1 MLFLHLSSMSA
12 AEFTRRLPAPGA
24 VVARRCRR
32 GLAAVAVAS
41 VFMVLTAA
49 IASAAAGPPPR
60 HVVQPGDTLAS
71 IAQQYGSTVAAIA
84 AANGLADGEAIQV
97 GQTLVAP
104 AAALPVVRVEAQPRE
119 TIASLAQ
126 RLGVKPADLEAIN
139 QLAPG
144 QRLTPGQDLLAPAP
158 ADRPSPAL
166 PAGPIRAVVASPAV
180 ARQGE
185 TVAVRIELEQSR
197 PLSLSLTLHP
207 QEVLLRPAGSDAL
220 VGLVAVH
227 ALTEPGYIW
236 LDLAWQPAG
245 EPVSQT
251 LRWPLQ
257 VVDAGYPSFDI
268 ILPEGKGDL
277 LAPEIVQAELQRMT
291 ALWNA
296 PPTPRKWGQLFLRP
310 VANEWLTSAPYGQ
323 RRSYNSGPVSGF
335 HSGQD
340 FAAPEG
346 TPIIAPAAG
355 VVVLAEALQ
364 VRGNSV
370 LIDHGDGVFTGYWH
384 LVDLAVSA
392 GQSVQAGG
400 LLGHVG
406 TTGLSTGNH
415 LHWELR
421 INGFAVDPMQW
432 LTTRFP

>member
-1 MLFLHLSSMSA
+1 MSA
-12 AEFTRRLPAPGA
+12 AEPTLHLPSDA
-24 VVARRCRR
+24 ARRFRAAPARLCRR
-32 GLAAVAVAS
+32 GIVALAVAGALLVG
-41 VFMVLTAA
+41 TAA
-49 IASAAAGPPPR
+49 IASAAADPPPR

-71 IAQQYGSTVAAIA
+71 IAQQYGSTVAAIG
-84 AANGLADGEAIQV
+84 AANGLADAEAIQV
-97 GQTLVAP
+97 GQTLFAP
-104 AAALPVVRVEAQPRE
+104 AAAQPVVRVEAQPRE

-126 RLGVKPADLEAIN
+126 RLGVKPADLLAIN
-139 QLAPG
+139 RLTAG
-144 QRLTPGQDLLAPAP
+144 QRLAPGQDLLAPAP

-166 PAGPIRAVVASPAV
+166 PAGPIRAVATSPTV
-180 ARQGE
+180 VRQGE
-185 TVAVRIELEQSR
+185 TVTVHIEVDHSR
-197 PLSLSLTLHP
+197 PLSLSLTLGP

-227 ALTEPGYIW
+227 ALTEPGYVW

-245 EPVSQT
+245 APISQT
-251 LRWPLQ
+251 IRWPLQ
-257 VVDAGYPSFDI
+257 VVDASYPSFDI

-277 LAPEIVQAELQRMT
+277 LAPEIVQAELERMT
-291 ALWNA
+291 ALWNT
-296 PPTPRKWGQLFLRP
+296 PPTSPMWRRLFLRP
-310 VANEWLTSAPYGQ
+310 VADEFLTSAPYGQ

-346 TPIIAPAAG
+346 APIIAPAAG
-355 VVVLAEALQ
+355 VVVLAESLQ

-370 LIDHGDGVFTGYWH
+370 LIDHGAGVFTGYWH
-384 LVDLAVSA
+384 LVDLAVST
-392 GQSVQAGG
+392 GQPVQPGD

-421 INGFAVDPMQW
+421 VNGFAVDPMQW